1 MAKEE
6 ICRILDSSL
15 LHNKFIASRL
25 AKSVDDVVAHIQIDD
40 GFEGRLD
47 GSQFRQFTAQKN
59 AVDRAKSLLTIVHS
73 SQNDETK
80 LRFVYALYAICPSV
94 LDDISTGLEAQVNEI
109 VCQDLAKSGDSLSR
123 CRPLSERLNEALK
136 HVDAKE
142 LVLLLVGKTGVGK
155 STLVN
160 SLFGEK
166 VAEEGCTTE
175 RVTTQIK
182 RYTIQEKDMQVTVW
196 DTPGLLDFQLL
207 DSHVPNQQKKRSA
220 AYLTQMR
227 GIGSID
233 LLLFC
238 VESVNNVA
246 SKDDADT
253 VGLITTAFGK
263 KVWDHALVVFTK
275 ANLIRDP
282 SSDDDEK
289 HMNITIGSLVKQ
301 YDLILRNHGSLTEE
315 QASKVPFVP
324 VGSNRDKVLAD
335 GRPWK
340 PELWVTAAEA
350 TRQGRGKIV
359 LIAINAGRLKAGSV
373 LESSDTNDDNIQLD
387 QEQIRRI
394 AEEIRNVRLTSSLWI
409 SLMGLLTGWWNTRHT
424 TLLSIAAKYLPS
436 AIAGATFGVG
446 FVCSRSPK
454 FQLAGALVAS
464 ASLILAN
471 RIATNSRRQPAVSKA
486 ISNAS
491 ALLVIQ
497 CLAGKQE
504 SCALFVA
511 ETVLHLKDDS
521 VRGPFT
527 PEQTTALARRLDD
540 SSAPVVRE
548 IASSIGGP
556 ANAASRSI
564 DIIFLLQVAN
574 IHASSSVAVSNI
586 ATGLL
591 GYCMHSCLLH
601 YAKPLLRPL

>member
-6 ICRILDSSL
+6 ICRILQSSL

-25 AKSVDDVVAHIQIDD
+25 AKSVDDVVAHMQIDD

-47 GSQFRQFTAQKN
+47 GSQFRQFTAQRK
-59 AVDRAKSLLTIVHS
+59 AVDRATSLLTIVRS
-73 SQNDETK
+73 SRNDETK
-80 LRFVYALYAICPSV
+80 LRFLFALYAICPSV
-94 LDDISTGLEAQVNEI
+94 LDDISNGLEAKVNEI

-142 LVLLLVGKTGVGK
+142 LVLLLVGRTGVGK

-182 RYTIQEKDMQVTVW
+182 RYTIQVKDMQVTVW

-227 GIGSID
+227 EIGSID

-246 SKDDADT
+246 SKDDKDT

-289 HMNITIGSLVKQ
+289 HMKITIDSLKKQ
-301 YDLILRNHGSLTEE
+301 YQSMLWSHGRLSEKAMT
-315 QASKVPFVP
+315 VPFVP

-394 AEEIRNVRLTSSLWI
+394 AEEIRNVRLASSCWI
-409 SLMGLLTGWWNTRHT
+409 PLIGWVTDWWTARHT
-424 TLLSIAAKYLPS
+424 TLLSTAAKYLPS

-446 FVCSRSPK
+446 FVCSRSPSRSPK

-464 ASLILAN
+464 ASLLLAN

-491 ALLVIQ
+491 ASLVIQ

-504 SCALFVA
+504 SCALYVA

-521 VRGPFT
+521 VRVPFT

-540 SSAPVVRE
+540 SSASIVRE
-548 IASSIGGP
+548 IASIIGGP
-556 ANAASRSI
+556 ANAAGRSI
-564 DIIFLLQVAN
+564 DIIFLLHVAN

-591 GYCMHSCLLH
+591 WILH
-601 YAKPLLRPL
+601 VQLFATLCKAAA